1 MSPKLTD
8 GDRDREGSNKSYS
21 HKHSN
26 SKHSSSN
33 LQVKITSL
41 LQKSRIEQFT
51 NTVGLKGTGAQEVTL
66 SVRPSLQ

>member
-33 LQVKITSL
+33 LQVKISSL
-41 LQKSRIEQFT
+41 LKSLESKNLPNLIYY
-51 NTVGLKGTGAQEVTL
+51 NTVTKDKAVV
-66 SVRPSLQ
+66 S